1 VRRLISAPSSV
12 SAVVFAVFVV
22 LVATLTVAEAS
33 GEIGVGA
40 VAASPQRIASG
51 RLWLLITSGLLVQK
65 PFALSLLSFA
75 ALGALTLVVCGWRV
89 LASAAPLGHVAATLI
104 AYGALGLVWVGSP
117 EAFAG
122 VWSAPDYGV
131 SAIAAAWLG
140 AVACIAWRRHASTL
154 LGKTTVVIGCLA
166 VAAVA
171 WMLHPHLNVL
181 DSEHG
186 FAFVIGALVAWRQVE
201 GHLARSGALLR
212 QRRDLAVTA
221 VRVRS

>member
-1 VRRLISAPSSV
+1 LTSAPASF
-12 SAVVFAVFVV
+12 SAVVFAVFVAV
-22 LVATLTVAEAS
+22 VATLTVAQAT
-33 GEIGVGA
+33 GVVGVGT

-75 ALGALTLVVCGWRV
+75 AVGALTLVVCGWRV

-104 AYGALGLVWVGSP
+104 AYGALGLVWLASP

-140 AVACIAWRRHASTL
+140 AVACIAWRRRASTL
-154 LGKTTVVIGCLA
+154 VGKTSVVIACLA

-186 FAFVIGALVAWRQVE
+186 FAFVIGALVAWRQVKE
-201 GHLARSGALLR
+201 NLVPSETLLR
-212 QRRDLAVTA
+212 HRRDLRSVTA